1 MKKLT
6 VIIVFVLSTIFC
18 VNAQVKIKGNNW
30 SVSPYVGILSGTS
43 FSVDSL
49 SMGGFTNVRI
59 GAMGNYSPTKW
70 LGFTTRA
77 FFQGDGNGSF
87 HGTTFNVDLKP
98 IESLSFRI
106 GSVATLNCLQR
117 PDLISG
123 AGQFETWTESQIPG
137 PALGAD
143 VRWSFDGGDIGAGVY
158 DRDGVEYQGRV
169 SYKKLAISGSYNES
183 GHWSTQASWTG
194 DILYFTLV
202 VQDTVIA
209 NISVVNIGS
218 FSIYNDIGFYY
229 QNDDNTMPR
238 WECGLLYNFTHKK
251 YPASGLFGLGYAH
264 ESKAV
269 MGYLFL
275 HLTPKSNDKIIL

>member
-6 VIIVFVLSTIFC
+6 VIIGLVLSTIFC
-18 VNAQVKIKGNNW
+18 VNAQVKIEGNDW
-30 SVSPYVGILSGTS
+30 TLSPYAGVLSGTA

-49 SMGGFTNVRI
+49 HAGGFTNVRI

-77 FFQGDGNGSF
+77 LYQSDGNGSF
-87 HGTTFNVDLKP
+87 HGATFNVDLKP
-98 IESLSFRI
+98 VESLHFRV
-106 GSVATLNCLQR
+106 GSQASLSCLQR
-117 PDLISG
+117 PDPISG

-143 VRWSFDGGDIGAGVY
+143 LRWSFENGDIGAGVY
-158 DRDGVEYQGRV
+158 NRDGLEYQGRV
-169 SYKKLAISGSYNES
+169 SYKNITVSGSYNES
-183 GHWSTQASWTG
+183 GHWSTQASWASDAVYTA
-194 DILYFTLV
+194 LV
-202 VQDTVIA
+202 VQDTVVA
-209 NISVVNIGS
+209 NILVVNIGS
-218 FSIYNDIGFYY
+218 FSIYNDIGYY
-229 QNDDNTMPR
+229 HKSETLPR
-238 WECGLLYNFTHKK
+238 WECGLLYNFAHEK

-275 HLTPKSNDKIIL
+275 HLTPKPKK